1 MSGTEAGDQGV
12 DGRQDGV
19 HRSEEGSAEAVSKER
34 LGDCPENANG
44 GVDTD
49 LLQGLLDGDGP
60 GAVDDL
66 GGLHDL
72 TGSHIES
79 GHVAKN
85 ITIPN
90 YQKKMSSHGD

>member
-66 GGLHDL
+66 GGLNDL

-90 YQKKMSSHGD
+90 YRKKMSSHVD

>member
-34 LGDCPENANG
+34 LGECPENANG

-90 YQKKMSSHGD
+90 YRKKMSSHVD